1 MFEANRKFRKP
12 IWVNF
17 SVLTLLLVTSGFTL
31 SGCQKVLRG
40 GKTTDKPKENSPA
53 KVEQHKSSKQLKQ
66 KQSAK
71 SNQKKNKDDD
81 TQDDDDPE

>member
-17 SVLTLLLVTSGFTL
+17 SVLALLLVTSGVTL
-31 SGCQKVLRG
+31 SGCQNLIRG
-40 GKTTDKPKENSPA
+40 GKTTNKPQENPPI
-53 KVEQHKSSKQLKQ
+53 KIEQHKSSKQLKQ

-71 SNQKKNKDDD
+71 SDKKKNKDED